1 MPQKGPH
8 ISLAPER
15 LVKRVLGLPLE
26 EFQTWPEYLQQ
37 LALDL
42 AEELFIIRYN
52 PFIPAKDV
60 RQSVDAQLQA
70 ERAAL
75 SPEYYRELSGCLER
89 FWQSYEADQ
98 KFKAQLIS
106 RLSSILDKEQIVSAS
121 NNLIEC
127 STDAT
132 DLRMELPALVV
143 FPENTTQIQGII
155 RLANEMGFPIVPRGG
170 GSGLTGGAVP
180 AKPRSVILSL
190 SRFKAI
196 LDVDTQARTITV
208 QSGVITLSAI
218 QAAAAKGLLFTV
230 DPASKAASSIGGNVS
245 ENAGGPFAFEYGT
258 TLDNILAY
266 KMVLP
271 TGEVIQVNRVDHPRH
286 KIMPEDMAVFE
297 ILDEFGNSREVIKLQ
312 GDEIRGTAL
321 GKDVTNKF
329 LGGLPGVQKEGVDGI
344 ITEATFTLYPILP
357 HSRVMCLEFYGNSMR
372 NAMYVIKDIVALRDE
387 IRKEGDLVKLSAL
400 EEFGIKYVQAI
411 EYSKKSN
418 KFDGIPISVLII
430 QLDSTDEDAV
440 FDAVRRIVDICDKYD
455 NVDSFVAADAQEAE
469 VFWHDRHQLSAISK
483 RTSGFKLNE
492 DIVIPLEVI
501 PDFSDFL
508 EEQNLYYLAIA
519 YREALQQV
527 QLLPGIEVDDE
538 FIRMEMDVASS
549 IIKGK
554 TSKDDLP
561 EQELQLQTSFFFQH
575 LKSKYFKLHEELTKI
590 FDNMQST
597 RVIIANHMHAGDGNC
612 HVNLPVN
619 SNDPRMLGLAEEAV
633 EKIFRKVLEFK
644 GQVSGEHGIGITK
657 IGFLAEEK
665 IAALRT
671 YKKKVDPNNIF
682 NPGKLTQRD
691 LVVVPYTF
699 SFNRL
704 IKDINK
710 TALPGKE
717 SLISLLLNVQT
728 CTRCGKCKQVCPMY
742 LPQKGLLF
750 HPRNKNITLGALVE
764 AIYYSQLQNGEPETR
779 LLGEL
784 RKILEH
790 CTACGKCYAI
800 CPVKIRTQDVTLQM
814 RAYLEEK
821 GAGGHPFKNRVLH
834 LLSQDPQ
841 NTLPR
846 MAKIA
851 GIGQE
856 LGNRAVHLLPAKWRE
871 RLDSPL
877 LRGKGPSTQ
886 FKNLKEG
893 LNLPK
898 GNILTAEKIGSKR
911 AVIYF
916 PGCGAGLFY
925 RSIGMA
931 SVRLLLDAGVSVIL
945 PPDHLCCGYP
955 LLASGCKDQFERI
968 GAENQKVME
977 GLIRQ
982 AEAAGFVIKAVL
994 TACGTCREGIKG
1006 YRLKSLETR
1015 QVEFMDVVQFIIQ
1028 QDKGGFGQGPAQLLY
1043 HAACHHE
1050 WTGVAPLKAGEIY
1063 ASELGRLVG
1072 AEVSVSHYCCGE
1084 SGLGALTS
1092 PRIYNRLRMRKKEQ
1106 LTDDLAAYPAESPV
1120 VVGCPSCKIGIS
1132 RTLLDMGVD
1141 REVLH
1146 TLEFLAR
1153 LRHGQ
1158 SWRKDFHKQL
1168 ARASS
1173 ENGVQTLSRTP

>member
-1 MPQKGPH
+1 MPHKGPH

-37 LALDL
+37 LALRL

-52 PFIPAKDV
+52 PFIPAKTV
-60 RQSVDAQLQA
+60 RSSVNAQLQA
-70 ERAAL
+70 SRAAL
-75 SPEYYRELSGCLER
+75 SPAYFRELSKCLDH
-89 FWQSYEADQ
+89 FWKSYEADE
-98 KFKAQLIS
+98 KFKNTLIS
-106 RLSSILDKEQIVSAS
+106 RLSSILNKDQIVSTA

-143 FPENTTQIQGII
+143 FPENIQQIQAIV

-180 AKPRSVILSL
+180 AKARAVVLSL
-190 SRFKAI
+190 SRFKEI
-196 LDVDTQARTITV
+196 IDIDTENRTLTLQA
-208 QSGVITLSAI
+208 GVITLTAI
-218 QAAAAKGLLFTV
+218 EAAAEKGLLFTV

-258 TLDNILAY
+258 TLDNLLSY

-271 TGEVIQVNRVDHPRH
+271 TGELIEVRRVNHPRH
-286 KIMPEDMAVFE
+286 KIMPDETVIFEVVDESGAVREE
-297 ILDEFGNSREVIKLQ
+297 IRLK
-312 GDEIRGTAL
+312 GDEIRGAGL

-344 ITEATFTLYPILP
+344 VAEATFTAYPMLP

-372 NAMYVIKDIVALRDE
+372 NAMYVIRDIVALRDE
-387 IRKEGDLVKLSAL
+387 IRNEGDLVKLSAL

-411 EYSKKSN
+411 GYSKKSN
-418 KFDGIPISVLII
+418 KFDGIPISVLIV
-430 QLDSTDEDAV
+430 QLDSEDEEAV
-440 FDAVRRIVDICDKYD
+440 FSAVRRIVDICAAYD
-455 NVDSFVAADAQEAE
+455 NVDSFVAADAAEAE
-469 VFWHDRHQLSAISK
+469 HFWHDRHQLSAIAK

-492 DIVIPLEVI
+492 DIVIPLDVI
-501 PDFSDFL
+501 PEFSDFL

-527 QLLPGIEVDDE
+527 QQLAGVDVDDE
-538 FIRMEMDVASS
+538 FVLMEMNVATSV
-549 IIKGK
+549 ITGK

-561 EQELQLQTSFFFQH
+561 EQEFQLQTFFFFQH
-575 LKSKYFKLHEELTKI
+575 LKSKYPKHAEDLTQI
-590 FDNMQST
+590 FESMQNT
-597 RVIIANHMHAGDGNC
+597 RIVIANHMHAGDGNC

-619 SNDPRMLGLAEEAV
+619 SNDPRMLSLAEEAV
-633 EKIFRKVLEFK
+633 EKIFARVLELK

-657 IGFLAEEK
+657 IEFLDEEK
-665 IAALRT
+665 ISALRA

-710 TALPGKE
+710 TALPSKE
-717 SLISLLLNVQT
+717 HLIDLLLNVQT

-742 LPQKGLLF
+742 LPQRGLLF

-764 AIYYSQLQNGEPETR
+764 AIYYSQLQRGEPDPK
-779 LLGEL
+779 LLHEL
-784 RKILEH
+784 QKILEH

-800 CPVKIRTQDVTLQM
+800 CPVKIKTQDVTLQT

-821 GAGGHPFKNRVLH
+821 GAGGHPLKNRILH
-834 LLSQDPQ
+834 LLTQDPQ
-841 NTLPR
+841 TTLPR
-846 MAKIA
+846 VAKIA

-856 LGNRAVHLLPAKWRE
+856 VGNLAVSLIPERWRQ

-886 FKNLKEG
+886 FTNLKES
-893 LNLPK
+893 LHLSK
-898 GNILTAEKIGSKR
+898 GNIFTLSSTRNKR

-916 PGCGAGLFY
+916 PGCGASLFY
-925 RSIGMA
+925 RSIGLA
-931 SVRLLLDAGVSVIL
+931 SVRLLLDAAVNVVL
-945 PPDHLCCGYP
+945 PPEHLCCGYP
-955 LLASGCKDQFERI
+955 LLASGCRDQAARI
-968 GAENQKVME
+968 AEQNQKALSQ
-977 GLIRQ
+977 LIRQ
-982 AEAAGFVIKAVL
+982 TEEAGFVIKSVL
-994 TACGTCREGIKG
+994 TACGTCREGIREYK
-1006 YRLKSLETR
+1006 LKSLETK
-1015 QVEFMDVVQFIIQ
+1015 QVEFLDVVQFIMQ
-1028 QDKGGFGQGPAQLLY
+1028 QDGAFPNGPQHLLY

-1050 WTGVAPLKAGEIY
+1050 WSGVPPLKAAGIY
-1063 ASELGRLVG
+1063 ASELGRLTDSTV
-1072 AEVSVSHYCCGE
+1072 EISPFCCGE
-1084 SGLGALTS
+1084 SGLGAMTS
-1092 PRIYNRLRMRKKEQ
+1092 PKIYNRLRQRKKEQ
-1106 LTDDLAAYPAESPV
+1106 LTRDLEGYDTKAPV
-1120 VVGCPSCKIGIS
+1120 VVGCPSCKIGVS
-1132 RTLLDMGVD
+1132 RTLMEMNAK

-1146 TLEFLAR
+1146 TLEFLAG
-1153 LRHGQ
+1153 LRHGPG
-1158 SWRKDFHKQL
+1158 WLEEFNALLDKATAKD
-1168 ARASS
+1168 R
-1173 ENGVQTLSRTP
+1173 VQVLPAP